1 MTSHDTSLVPD
12 IPGTYPLRRP
22 LRLQL
27 SGAPGET
34 VLDGGWWPQS
44 RDIDIELA
52 DLVDRFPAATGRV
65 ARVLYSRPDW
75 DTQPH
80 SVRVTRGRL
89 KTGSFPRDN
98 THMIV
103 LSMSTGNQLRLL
115 VVPPDH
121 PTGQRVMALAADPSN
136 RSSPPE
142 ILAACASDEE
152 QGRHQDHWTDDGGSW
167 WRQEDGPPS
176 YRSGSPR

>member
-12 IPGTYPLRRP
+12 IVGTYPLRRP

-27 SGAPGET
+27 SGGSGHT

-44 RDIDIELA
+44 RDIDVELA
-52 DLVDRFPAATGRV
+52 DLVDRLPVVDGRV
-65 ARVLYSRPDW
+65 ARALYSRPDW

-80 SVRVTRGRL
+80 GVRVARGWL
-89 KTGSFPRDN
+89 KTGSFPRDD

-103 LSMSTGNQLRLL
+103 LSLSTGDRLRLL

-121 PTGQRVMALAADPSN
+121 AKGGRAMEMAADPSN
-136 RSSPPE
+136 RWSATE
-142 ILAACASDEE
+142 VLAVCALDEE
-152 QGRHQDHWTDDGGSW
+152 QGRGQDHWTDDGGSW

-176 YRSGSPR
+176 YRGG

>member
-1 MTSHDTSLVPD
+1 MTSHDISLVPD
-12 IPGTYPLRRP
+12 IPGSSPLRRP

-27 SGAPGET
+27 SGAPGQPA
-34 VLDGGWWPQS
+34 LHGGWWPQS

-52 DLVDRFPAATGRV
+52 DLVDRFPAANGRV
-65 ARVLYSRPDW
+65 ARVLYSRSDW

-89 KTGSFPRDN
+89 KTGSVPRDN

-121 PTGQRVMALAADPSN
+121 PGGQRVMAIAADPSN
-136 RSSPPE
+136 SRSAPE
-142 ILAACASDEE
+142 VLATALDEKPSE
-152 QGRHQDHWTDDGGSW
+152 SQDHWTDDGGSW
-167 WRQEDGPPS
+167 WRREDGPPS
-176 YRSGSPR
+176 YRSAIPL